1 MLNKFSRREKDFKE
15 CCKLPTV
22 YDSELDKICMTNY
35 SKNTQRQL
43 ETMQNSTMPKGNCIL
58 ECIANQ
64 TKVYVGRGFIDRV
77 NLARLFYNAVSGN
90 REWGAI
96 VSSSIDICMK
106 ESELFKNRI
115 LKY

>member
-35 SKNTQRQL
+35 SKNTQRQ
-43 ETMQNSTMPKGNCIL
+43 GNCIL

-77 NLARLFYNAVSGN
+77 NLARLFYNAVSGD